1 MQYKWKVVGITTVGT
16 LMAGIDTRILVV
28 GLPAIAQ
35 QLHASADESIWM
47 GQSYLLTGTLF
58 LLFVGRIT
66 DLFGKV
72 KIFNFG
78 FIIFTVGSVFCAISF
93 NAFELIASRALQGVG
108 YALIVANSASLITD
122 SSPRSQLGMFLGFN
136 VTAWRVGA
144 IAGLSLSGLV
154 LSFVVWRGLFYINI
168 PIGILGTLWAYRELR
183 DVGTKDA
190 SKRMDWSGFV
200 LFAIGLTSILLAVTF
215 LSYGVSGSIL
225 GYSFLGLGVIFLA
238 FFIKSESR
246 SRFPLLDLQLFKIKA
261 FAAGNLALIL
271 NGIVFSGFTL
281 LIAFYFELGVGY
293 TPLQSGVAIVPL
305 EISYLVLALISGKL
319 SDKYGS
325 RELSSLGLLI
335 STIGIFLVFTFN
347 LSTPYAE
354 VAIILSLVGVGN
366 GLFMS
371 PNTRAIMSAVP
382 ANRRG
387 VANGFRSTMY
397 NIGFASSYGLVI
409 LFITFGMPYNSL
421 SLLLQGGGTLPLARV
436 EFLSGFRIAA
446 LMLAVLDGA
455 AIIPS
460 AMRGAKGKPR
470 AEDLPEEDAR

>member
-1 MQYKWKVVGITTVGT
+1 
-16 LMAGIDTRILVV
+16 MAGIDTRILVV

-78 FIIFTVGSVFCAISF
+78 FIIFTVGSAFCALSF
-93 NAFELIASRALQGVG
+93 NALELIASRALQGVG

-183 DVGTKDA
+183 EIGTKDT
-190 SKRMDWSGFV
+190 SKRMDWSGFI
-200 LFAIGLTSILLAVTF
+200 LFAIGLTSVLLAVTF
-215 LSYGVSGSIL
+215 LSYGASGSIL

-238 FFIKSESR
+238 IFVKAESR
-246 SRFPLLDLQLFKIKA
+246 SPFPLLDLKLFKIKA

-305 EISYLVLALISGKL
+305 ETSYLILALISGKL

-325 RELSSLGLLI
+325 RGLSSLGLSI
-335 STIGIFLVFTFN
+335 STVGIILVFSFN
-347 LSTPYAE
+347 LSTPYPE

-371 PNTRAIMSAVP
+371 PNTRAIMSSVP

-409 LFITFGMPYNSL
+409 LFITFGMPYDSL
-421 SLLLQGGGTLPLARV
+421 SLLLQGSGTLTLARV

-446 LMLAVLDGA
+446 LMLAVLDGV

-460 AMRGAKGKPR
+460 AMRGAKEKLR
-470 AEDLPEEDAR
+470 SEDAQSEDVP